1 MLQLYQM
8 RQNADKPV
16 KEAVSVT
23 ELATKLGVERKSV
36 YRWLEAGLIIGFRL
50 PGCHY
55 RIPLNEL
62 ERICGAEKRG

>member
-8 RQNADKPV
+8 REKVDKPV
-16 KEAVSVT
+16 REAVSVT
-23 ELATKLGVERKSV
+23 ELAIRLGVERKSV

-50 PGCHY
+50 PGGHY

-62 ERICGAEKRG
+62 ERIYCAEKRG